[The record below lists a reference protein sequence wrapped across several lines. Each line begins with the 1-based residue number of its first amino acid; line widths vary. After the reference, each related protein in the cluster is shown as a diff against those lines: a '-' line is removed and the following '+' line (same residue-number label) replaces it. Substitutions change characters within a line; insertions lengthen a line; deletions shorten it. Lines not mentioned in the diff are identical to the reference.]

1 MPINFATCRNFAA
14 GFPYADCFVVQVR
27 HVASRVGNEDLS
39 IQIGMSVQF
48 LKSCLFEK
56 KIKVRDICLVS
67 KCRSPGELTSASDSL
82 EQYRS

>member
-1 MPINFATCRNFAA
+1 M
-14 GFPYADCFVVQVR
+14 R

-56 KIKVRDICLVS
+56 KIKVRVVT
-67 KCRSPGELTSASDSL
+67 K
-82 EQYRS
+82 

>member
-1 MPINFATCRNFAA
+1 M
-14 GFPYADCFVVQVR
+14 
-27 HVASRVGNEDLS
+27 GNEDLS

-67 KCRSPGELTSASDSL
+67 KWRSPGELTSASDSL